1 MHTIYSTSCSSS
13 LESIFLFTVLSASGN
28 KTEDSSRDFL
38 NASMRVVK
46 QLVFYY
52 LTQSPP
58 FFFLSIFLSVYLL
71 TFENNIYSLQST
83 IYNYTIKKNR
93 YKNVRPD
100 YVAAIWDVV
109 NWGNV
114 AERFEAA
121 K

>member
-1 MHTIYSTSCSSS
+1 LKIIYI
-13 LESIFLFTVLSASGN
+13 LYN
-28 KTEDSSRDFL
+28 
-38 NASMRVVK
+38 
-46 QLVFYY
+46 
-52 LTQSPP
+52 
-58 FFFLSIFLSVYLL
+58 
-71 TFENNIYSLQST
+71 LQST
-83 IYNYTIKKNR
+83 IIQSKKNR